1 MNAVKRIHNPR
12 AKIADDGR
20 MRRRREEHFTATA
33 AQSVSISSVCYRSMM
48 MKMMMTK
55 TT

>member
-1 MNAVKRIHNPR
+1 MPLKGVRNPR

-20 MRRRREEHFTATA
+20 RRRRREEHFTAA

-48 MKMMMTK
+48 MKMMTK